1 MKLTHNQLAISAAAL
16 VIAGL
21 LVVLSVLYFRAQKPK
36 PVHSAQPVAEQPVKP
51 QKLTKEEREA
61 RQLERQAEVV
71 GVKPEELAEAANE
84 PEKLIDQT
92 MEREEG
98 RTQEEKM
105 SDLIHQRRQL
115 EKMPAEHA
123 TRALEKVVDFLETRS
138 DRATNA
144 QREVS
149 PDQFDADSA
158 QIDSCERVAKD
169 EKDGGGWRYIATLVD
184 ANGNSMK
191 VELPE
196 SEGAS
201 TWRTMQ
207 MLKENP
213 IMNAI
218 YRKAVMPLLDRKME
232 KEKKTEKTKKGEGAN
247 P

>member
-1 MKLTHNQLAISAAAL
+1 MKLTHNQLAVSAAAL

-21 LVVLSVLYFRAQKPK
+21 LVVLSVLYFRAQKPQ
-36 PVHSAQPVAEQPVKP
+36 PARPDQPVAEQSAKP

-61 RQLERQAEVV
+61 RRLERQLAQQAEVV
-71 GVKPEELAEAANE
+71 GVKQEELAEAANE

-123 TRALEKVVDFLETRS
+123 TKALEKVVDFLEARS
-138 DRATNA
+138 DRAKEA
-144 QREVS
+144 RREVS

-158 QIDSCERVAKD
+158 QIDSCERIAKD
-169 EKDGGGWRYIATLVD
+169 EKDGGGWRYVATLVD

-213 IMNAI
+213 VMNAI
-218 YRKAVMPLLDRKME
+218 YRNAVMPLLDRKLE
-232 KEKKTEKTKKGEGAN
+232 KEKNAN
-247 P
+247 Q

>member
-1 MKLTHNQLAISAAAL
+1 MKLTLNQLAVSAAAL
-16 VIAGL
+16 VIAAL
-21 LVVLSVLYFRAQKPK
+21 LVVLSVMYFRAQKPLNPH
-36 PVHSAQPVAEQPVKP
+36 PVQQAVEQPAKP

-92 MEREEG
+92 VEREEG

-123 TRALEKVVDFLETRS
+123 TKALEKVVDFLEARS
-138 DRATNA
+138 ERATSA
-144 QREVS
+144 QHEVS

-158 QIDSCERVAKD
+158 QIDSCERIPKD
-169 EKDGGGWRYIATLVD
+169 EKDGGGWRYVATLVD

-232 KEKKTEKTKKGEGAN
+232 KEKKTD

>member
-1 MKLTHNQLAISAAAL
+1 MKLTHNQLAVSAAAL

-21 LVVLSVLYFRAQKPK
+21 LVVLSVLYFRAQKPQ
-36 PVHSAQPVAEQPVKP
+36 PTHSSQPMAEQPAKP

-71 GVKPEELAEAANE
+71 GVKPEELAETTKE

-92 MEREEG
+92 MEREKG

-123 TRALEKVVDFLETRS
+123 TRALEKVVDFLEARS
-138 DRATNA
+138 DRAKEA
-144 QREVS
+144 RQEVS

-158 QIDSCERVAKD
+158 QIDSCERVPKD
-169 EKDGGGWRYIATLVD
+169 EKDGGGWRYVATLVD
-184 ANGNSMK
+184 AKGNSMK

-213 IMNAI
+213 VMNAI
-218 YRKAVMPLLDRKME
+218 YRNAVMPLLDRKME
-232 KEKKTEKTKKGEGAN
+232 KEKNAN
-247 P
+247 R

>member
-36 PVHSAQPVAEQPVKP
+36 PVHSTQPVAEQPVKP

-123 TRALEKVVDFLETRS
+123 TKALEKVVDFLEARS
-138 DRATNA
+138 DRATSA

-158 QIDSCERVAKD
+158 QIDSCERFPKD

-184 ANGNSMK
+184 SKGNSMK

-232 KEKKTEKTKKGEGAN
+232 KEKKAD

>member
-16 VIAGL
+16 VIAVF
-21 LVVLSVLYFRAQKPK
+21 LVILSVLYFRAQKTWVPH
-36 PVHSAQPVAEQPVKP
+36 PTQPVAQQPVKP
-51 QKLTKEEREA
+51 RKLTKEEREA
-61 RQLERQAEVV
+61 RQQERETRQLERQAEVV

-98 RTQEEKM
+98 RTPEEKM

-123 TRALEKVVDFLETRS
+123 SQALEKVVGFLDAHSERETEAR
-138 DRATNA
+138 
-144 QREVS
+144 REVS

-158 QIDSCERVAKD
+158 QIDSCERIPKD

-184 ANGNSMK
+184 AKGNSMK

-213 IMNAI
+213 VMNAI
-218 YRKAVMPLLDRKME
+218 YRNAVMPLLDRKLE
-232 KEKKTEKTKKGEGAN
+232 KGGK
-247 P
+247 

>member
-1 MKLTHNQLAISAAAL
+1 MKLTHNQLAISVAAL
-16 VIAGL
+16 VLAGL
-21 LVVLSVLYFRAQKPK
+21 LAFLSVTYFREKKPIN
-36 PVHSAQPVAEQPVKP
+36 PRPSQPVAEQTVKP
-51 QKLTKEEREA
+51 RKLTKEEREA

-71 GVKPEELAEAANE
+71 GVKPEELAEAAKE

-115 EKMPAEHA
+115 EKMSAEH
-123 TRALEKVVDFLETRS
+123 TEKALKKVVDFLEAHS
-138 DRATNA
+138 DRATEA
-144 QREVS
+144 RQEVS

-158 QIDSCERVAKD
+158 QIDSCERVPKD
-169 EKDGGGWRYIATLVD
+169 EKEGGGWRYIATLVD
-184 ANGNSMK
+184 AKGNSMK

-213 IMNAI
+213 LMNAI
-218 YRKAVMPLLDRKME
+218 YRNAVMPLLDRKIE
-232 KEKKTEKTKKGEGAN
+232 KAGKAN

>member
-1 MKLTHNQLAISAAAL
+1 
-16 VIAGL
+16 
-21 LVVLSVLYFRAQKPK
+21 
-36 PVHSAQPVAEQPVKP
+36 
-51 QKLTKEEREA
+51 
-61 RQLERQAEVV
+61 
-71 GVKPEELAEAANE
+71 
-84 PEKLIDQT
+84 

-123 TRALEKVVDFLETRS
+123 TKALEKVVDFLEARS
-138 DRATNA
+138 ERATSA

-158 QIDSCERVAKD
+158 QIDSCERIAKD

-232 KEKKTEKTKKGEGAN
+232 KEKKSQKIEGTEETKNAEKAEKEENAGEAN